1 MDTFNFVLGVL
12 VFVVI
17 FTITWAIKRGKN
29 ERKAEKE
36 KETPRSSYTS
46 VTVNSNAKKDDV
58 LTRHPVN
65 SSGSDAD
72 RKKAETLENRI
83 NRLKNQLASV
93 QYAIEQ
99 YEAPGDLDAAAKIV
113 DDKGAFQ
120 VIAPVDLR
128 SLDMSDLKKKYKE
141 NEKEIASLFKT
152 YASKYTTK
160 TNTALYK
167 LMVLAL
173 EAELQNIL
181 HTIKYGKLEDC
192 IVRIRELTGKYYSI
206 ATDGNQSIA
215 PSIQKF
221 IARLEYFYIEA
232 VKIEYEYYV
241 KKEQQKEEQKA
252 IREQAR
258 QEAADRKA
266 NEAMQKKLED
276 EAQKYDIEIKRLSD
290 AMESADRESEEY
302 VTLKQQMDKIV
313 SLKEEIAEK
322 QEELAELQNGKAGT
336 VYVISNIGAFG
347 ENVFKVGMTRRL
359 VPQDRIDELSSAS
372 VPFPFDVHS
381 MIFSKDAP
389 ALETKLHRRLADMRI
404 NKVNMHKEFF
414 RVSLDE
420 IEQIVHE
427 EDPTAEF
434 HRTALAEQYNQSMS
448 IN

>member
-65 SSGSDAD
+65 SSVSDAD

-99 YEAPGDLDAAAKIV
+99 YEAPGDSDAAAKIV

-128 SLDMSDLKKKYKE
+128 SLDMPDLKKKYKE

-160 TNTALYK
+160 TNAALYK

-241 KKEQQKEEQKA
+241 KKEQQKEEQRA

-258 QEAADRKA
+258 QEAADRRA
-266 NEAMQKKLED
+266 NELQMKKLQE
-276 EAQKYDIEIKRLSD
+276 EGKKYDQEIARLTD
-290 AMESADRESEEY
+290 AIQNANEGTDEYTALME
-302 VTLKQQMDKIV
+302 QMEKV
-313 SLKEEIAEK
+313 VALKEEIVEK
-322 QEELAELQNGKAGT
+322 QEEIAELQNGKAGT
-336 VYVISNIGAFG
+336 VYVISNVGAFG
-347 ENVFKVGMTRRL
+347 DGVFKVGMTRRL

-372 VPFPFDVHS
+372 VPFPFDIHS
-381 MIFSKDAP
+381 MIFSEDAP
-389 ALETKLHRRLADMRI
+389 ALETKLHHRLNEMRI
-404 NKVNMHKEFF
+404 NKVNTHKEFF
-414 RVSLDE
+414 KVSLDE
-420 IEQIVHE
+420 MERIVHE

-434 HRTALAEQYNQSMS
+434 RRTALAEQYNQSMS